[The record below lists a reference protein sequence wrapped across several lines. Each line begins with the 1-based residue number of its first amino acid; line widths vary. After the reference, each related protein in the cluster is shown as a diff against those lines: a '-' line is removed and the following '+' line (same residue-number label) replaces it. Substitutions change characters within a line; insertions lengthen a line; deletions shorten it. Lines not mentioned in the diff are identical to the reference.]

1 MSLVLSPNHLLLFLF
16 LFFFWFGK
24 YYSPNQLH
32 MGILVKVS
40 ESNKLLLWHG
50 WLPISFWSQLG
61 LFNLYLLY
69 RYSQPSLFLLV
80 TCAISLSELTFAVT
94 ILHQD
99 ILTLPSA
106 DEIHR
111 NAFFLYIR
119 KTGNFV
125 FAHITRLKPSCHDK
139 STLTL
144 PVIFYLPPKLTHLKT
159 IFISPLLQT
168 HQSSLL
174 LSSKFDSKIL
184 LPPKLVFTC

>member
-106 DEIHR
+106 DEMHR
-111 NAFFLYIR
+111 NVIFLYIR

-125 FAHITRLKPSCHDK
+125 FAHITRLKPSRHDK

-144 PVIFYLPPKLTHLKT
+144 SVIFLP
-159 IFISPLLQT
+159 SPQT
-168 HQSSLL
+168 NS
-174 LSSKFDSKIL
+174 
-184 LPPKLVFTC
+184 P